1 MDIQMPTT
9 GSFSHKLAAS
19 CTGGKGI
26 TLIDLF
32 SGSHFRVL
40 NCNGEKAMSCC
51 WNPMYII
58 L

>member
-1 MDIQMPTT
+1 MPTT
-9 GSFSHKLAAS
+9 GSFNHKLAAS